1 LLDSCR
7 FTGCDA
13 LISGFSSKERHA
25 VKITRWIGLSVL
37 AVFAAGCGH
46 APHPGIC
53 AAAGAL
59 LGGGAGA
66 GIAAARDGN
75 NGDEIAGGAGIG
87 AASGLVAGAL
97 LCYAIGYEPERE
109 EVAPPPAPA
118 PAPAPAPVKEKIVLR
133 GVNFDFDKSNIRSDA
148 QVILDEAASIL
159 GRNPDV
165 AVSVEG
171 HTDSVGTDA
180 YNQKLSQR
188 RAESVKSYLVGK
200 GVSASRL
207 STQGFGEANPVAS
220 NSTKD
225 GRALNRRVELKVA
238 N

>member
-1 LLDSCR
+1 M
-7 FTGCDA
+7 
-13 LISGFSSKERHA
+13 
-25 VKITRWIGLSVL
+25 KITRWIGLSVL
-37 AVFAAGCGH
+37 ATFAAGCGH

-66 GIAAARDGN
+66 GIAAAQDGN

-87 AASGLVAGAL
+87 AVSGLIGGAL
-97 LCYAIGYEPERE
+97 LCYAIGYEEKKE
-109 EVAPPPAPA
+109 EAPPPP
-118 PAPAPAPVKEKIVLR
+118 PPPKPAPAPVKEKIVLR
-133 GVNFDFDKSNIRSDA
+133 GVNFDFDKANIRPDA
-148 QVILDEAASIL
+148 KVILDEAASIL

-165 AVSVEG
+165 AVSVDG
-171 HTDSVGTDA
+171 YTDSVGTDT
-180 YNQKLSQR
+180 YNQKLSER
-188 RAESVKSYLVGK
+188 RADSVKSYLVGK

-207 STQGFGEANPVAS
+207 TTKGFGESNPVAS